1 MSEIS
6 IIGLDLAKEVFQ
18 IHAADKDGRCVLRK
32 QLKRRE
38 VLRFFAQLDSC
49 IVAMEACGSAHY
61 WARQIAK
68 LGHAV
73 RLVPPSYAK
82 AYVKRGKSD
91 SIDAEAICE
100 AASRP
105 TMRFVPVKTIEQQS
119 LATLHRCR
127 DLLVKNRTMLI
138 NALRGHLAEFGF
150 VAAKGIGNL
159 RELTKIV
166 SEAPAE
172 ALPELARAPLSG
184 FLDAIALINQQ
195 LGGIEKKLQDWH
207 KRNAQSQRL
216 ESIPGIGLIGATA
229 LCALVPDPK
238 LFRNGRHFAAWI
250 GITPRLDGTGGKTRL
265 GRISKAGDGQVP
277 RAGCSCWAPLR
288 CCAPLKTRPRPLRFG
303 CRIFFPGDPG
313 ARRRWRSPTS
323 SRASPGRSWP
333 RTRLSSRSR
342 RRSLRPKRG
351 VHERPAPSRMAPC
364 SRPSTPRS
372 APRAAVAP
380 PMAGPVLT
388 AAVRAALPKPGRAGE
403 TPFNRTKKLPNSAAA
418 CVGRSPSRLNH
429 SQG

>member
-18 IHAADKDGRCVLRK
+18 VHAADKDGRCVLRK
-32 QLKRRE
+32 QLKRSE
-38 VLRFFAQLDSC
+38 VLRFFAQLNPC

-61 WARQIAK
+61 WAREIAK

-159 RELTKIV
+159 PELTKIV

-195 LGGIEKKLQDWH
+195 LGGIAKKLQDWH

-216 ESIPGIGLIGATA
+216 ESIPGVGLIGATA

-265 GRISKAGDGQVP
+265 GRISKAGDGALRRLLVLGATSLL
-277 RAGCSCWAPLR
+277 RSLENKTTPL
-288 CCAPLKTRPRPLRFG
+288 ALWVQDLL
-303 CRIFFPGDPG
+303 
-313 ARRRWRSPTS
+313 
-323 SRASPGRSWP
+323 SR
-333 RTRLSSRSR
+333 RSR
-342 RRSLRPKRG
+342 RAATVALANKLARI
-351 VHERPAPSRMAPC
+351 AWAIMAKDE
-364 SRPSTPRS
+364 
-372 APRAAVAP
+372 AF
-380 PMAGPVLT
+380 
-388 AAVRAALPKPGRAGE
+388 KP
-403 TPFNRTKKLPNSAAA
+403 LAAA
-418 CVGRSPSRLNH
+418 QLATQAGRP
-429 SQG
+429 

>member
-1 MSEIS
+1 M
-6 IIGLDLAKEVFQ
+6 
-18 IHAADKDGRCVLRK
+18 
-32 QLKRRE
+32 
-38 VLRFFAQLDSC
+38 RFFAQLNPC

-61 WARQIAK
+61 WARAIVK

-159 RELTKIV
+159 PELTKIV

-195 LGGIEKKLQDWH
+195 LGGIAKKLQDWH

-216 ESIPGIGLIGATA
+216 ESIPGIGLIAATA

-265 GRISKAGDGQVP
+265 GRISKAGDGALRRLLVLGATSLL
-277 RAGCSCWAPLR
+277 RSLENKITPL
-288 CCAPLKTRPRPLRFG
+288 ALWVQDLL
-303 CRIFFPGDPG
+303 
-313 ARRRWRSPTS
+313 
-323 SRASPGRSWP
+323 SR
-333 RTRLSSRSR
+333 RSR
-342 RRSLRPKRG
+342 RAATVALANKLARI
-351 VHERPAPSRMAPC
+351 AWAIMAKDE
-364 SRPSTPRS
+364 
-372 APRAAVAP
+372 AF
-380 PMAGPVLT
+380 
-388 AAVRAALPKPGRAGE
+388 KP
-403 TPFNRTKKLPNSAAA
+403 LAAA
-418 CVGRSPSRLNH
+418 QLATQAGRP
-429 SQG
+429 